1 MYRSFLFYLGE
12 VHIFWEGL
20 KSFSHLPLFIGHYS
34 VTSKYKSE
42 NGQIFVAFSE
52 YLNFSNTYIMTIS
65 HNIWLFPIHDWKFNN
80 HDLLSLPN
88 TIIYPNDPMGVSKV
102 QNWASSRCY
111 DIVKIDTN
119 PSLLLYR
126 IRCFV
131 MSCMVCTLLDSLCHC
146 ISVSKQWTMWTNG
159 QRGQI

>member
-102 QNWASSRCY
+102 QNCNAYPAYNIFFSHSNIEIFFCLGRNQNY
-111 DIVKIDTN
+111 QYSKIRQKR
-119 PSLLLYR
+119 LYS
-126 IRCFV
+126 F
-131 MSCMVCTLLDSLCHC
+131 
-146 ISVSKQWTMWTNG
+146 
-159 QRGQI
+159 